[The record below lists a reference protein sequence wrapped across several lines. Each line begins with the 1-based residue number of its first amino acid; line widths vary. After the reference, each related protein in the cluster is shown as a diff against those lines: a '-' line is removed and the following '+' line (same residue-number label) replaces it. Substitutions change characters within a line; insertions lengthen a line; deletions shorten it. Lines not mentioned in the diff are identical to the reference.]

1 MQVALL
7 RNIVNRRPFLNV
19 YIIERLALSHIFY
32 FNRYN
37 SCLSPCIFV
46 VFIIFV
52 IYNPHGAGV
61 DGLQHRVRYA
71 GKVDRFAHG
80 EAPLFLDSA
89 GIGHRL
95 ENANPCRVKM
105 PPSRQPLYYTK
116 EESLWLYCSRAVPPC
131 QAARGRMETYSAE
144 KVVFWRFLRHIGYN
158 SLTAKAENTPA
169 RDSTPELLMD
179 QIKITTKGARR
190 NCRHLFLYGLVSGHA
205 LRYNQKQ
212 DRLLRMD
219 SMNRTTDDLLDALLS
234 KQDLPEYFE
243 ENDAE
248 LLQQTP
254 ACRGSAA
261 ATRCIF

>member
-61 DGLQHRVRYA
+61 DGLQHRFRYA

-95 ENANPCRVKM
+95 EDTNSRRVKM
-105 PPSRQPLYYTK
+105 PPSRQPLYHTK

-144 KVVFWRFLRHIGYN
+144 KVVFWRFLRHIGYK
-158 SLTAKAENTPA
+158 SLTAKAENTPV
-169 RDSTPELLMD
+169 RVP
-179 QIKITTKGARR
+179 RR
-190 NCRHLFLYGLVSGHA
+190 NR
-205 LRYNQKQ
+205 
-212 DRLLRMD
+212 
-219 SMNRTTDDLLDALLS
+219 
-234 KQDLPEYFE
+234 
-243 ENDAE
+243 
-248 LLQQTP
+248 
-254 ACRGSAA
+254 
-261 ATRCIF
+261 

>member
-1 MQVALL
+1 
-7 RNIVNRRPFLNV
+7 
-19 YIIERLALSHIFY
+19 
-32 FNRYN
+32 
-37 SCLSPCIFV
+37 
-46 VFIIFV
+46 
-52 IYNPHGAGV
+52 
-61 DGLQHRVRYA
+61 
-71 GKVDRFAHG
+71 
-80 EAPLFLDSA
+80 
-89 GIGHRL
+89 
-95 ENANPCRVKM
+95 
-105 PPSRQPLYYTK
+105 
-116 EESLWLYCSRAVPPC
+116 
-131 QAARGRMETYSAE
+131 METYSAE
-144 KVVFWRFLRHIGYN
+144 KVAFLRFLRHIGYN
-158 SLTAKAENTPA
+158 SLTAKAENTPV

-248 LLQQTP
+248 LLRQTL

-261 ATRCIF
+261 ATRCIS